1 MHARSNSSRPPMRRR
16 AVHNMTSP
24 LPADE
29 LLKDIY
35 ECFDRKYYL
44 EANQDVAESGMD
56 PFKHFVLS
64 GLSEGRAPSL
74 IRSASEV
81 MERIANRLGRLP
93 DQSDFETILSTYVP
107 QGSLPSRAKALARVS
122 LQRTRSVASRLA
134 KAYFA
139 GIGSAAVQSA
149 KHPTASANDL
159 LNLHAFNTLNAA
171 GKTFK
176 SRSEAVRYLF
186 DHGYKSLDPIDFHLI
201 PAPDFARSLYPDNA
215 YLTDEEIYLRWLQT
229 GASEKHYISEGHMLR
244 TIGSRSTHLLDDF
257 PVEEYRAAYPDLP
270 LSWKP
275 AQILHHFLVSGLQ
288 EGRFGF
294 AITPPV
300 LAVIEDAVE
309 NIARRNPARA
319 QQIIERLTVSG
330 VNSPKLAIA
339 GARGALAANQLASA
353 QAMLA
358 GQTSDVPI
366 EEFWLNH
373 LRADVQ
379 KRAERFEPALSAQKI
394 AREIEPQSVWAEK
407 EFESLLRQS
416 FEASRHKAKR
426 LADMGNVSSA
436 HALLERAI
444 ETAYDGLSPYGVSD
458 NGASPV
464 PALDRR
470 PLRVGI
476 FSDNWLPQCRLYRV
490 DQKVEQL
497 RKAGVHV
504 KVYDFRKDAEAAIQD
519 AGLYDLWIVYRV
531 PAHFDPI
538 RFVKTA
544 NLLGRPTIYEIDDL
558 LFDTEHFPEPFG
570 AYGGNISEEEYRGL
584 QMSTVTTAGL
594 ARLCMH
600 TMGSTETLS
609 RELARLV
616 PNGSSLE
623 HHNALS
629 SAHMQAMDAAN
640 AETSRP
646 DTDKV
651 RIFYGSG
658 TKAHKDFLEDTFFAA
673 LNEVMSRYPNVEF
686 HAIGY
691 VNPKH
696 LKANHG
702 DRIFE
707 MEPIWDVQEYWAA
720 MRRNDINVAVLK
732 KSVLTDAKSEI
743 KWLEAAMFGIPSVVS
758 GTATHREVITEE
770 ETGLFADTREE
781 WTAQL
786 SRLIEDAGLR
796 KSIGEAAREDVLAR
810 YNLDNMST
818 SLTEGLLRIL
828 SSAANTDRDAA

>member
-1 MHARSNSSRPPMRRR
+1 MRRR
-16 AVHNMTSP
+16 AIYNMTSP

-29 LLKDIY
+29 LLKDIS
-35 ECFDRKYYL
+35 ECFDRAYYL

-56 PFKHFVLS
+56 PFRHFVMS

-74 IRSASEV
+74 TWSASEV
-81 MERIANRLGRLP
+81 MERVATRLGRLP
-93 DQSDFETILSTYVP
+93 GQGDFEVILSTYVP
-107 QGSLPSRAKALARVS
+107 KGRLTSRAKALVRVS
-122 LQRTRSVASRLA
+122 LQRVRSVARRIA
-134 KAYFA
+134 KAFLA
-139 GIGSAAVQSA
+139 GTSAVAGRSTKSPA
-149 KHPTASANDL
+149 AYANDL

-171 GKTFK
+171 GRTFK

-186 DHGYKSLDPIDFHLI
+186 DHGYKSLDPLDFHLI
-201 PAPDFARSLYPDNA
+201 PSPDFARSLYPDYAN
-215 YLTDEEIYLRWLQT
+215 LTDEEIYLRWLQT
-229 GASEKHYISEGHMLR
+229 GALEKRYISESHMLR
-244 TIGSRSTHLLDDF
+244 IIGSRSTHLLDDF
-257 PVEEYRAAYPDLP
+257 PVEEYRAAYPDVP

-275 AQILHHFLVSGLQ
+275 AQILHHFLVSGLP

-294 AITPPV
+294 PITPPV

-309 NIARRNPARA
+309 TIARRNPARA
-319 QQIIERLTVSG
+319 QKIIERLTVSG

-366 EEFWLNH
+366 EEFWLNQ

-379 KRAERFEPALSAQKI
+379 KRAERFEAAVSAQKV

-407 EFESLLRQS
+407 EFDSLLRQS

-426 LADMGNVSSA
+426 LADMGKVSA
-436 HALLERAI
+436 AQALLERAI
-444 ETAYDGLSPYGVSD
+444 ETAYDSLSPYGASE
-458 NGASPV
+458 NGAFPV

-476 FSDNWLPQCRLYRV
+476 FSDNWLPQCKLYRV

-504 KVYDFRKDAEAAIQD
+504 RVYDFRKDAEAAIQD
-519 AGLYDLWIVYRV
+519 AGLYDLWLVYRV
-531 PAHFDPI
+531 PALFDPI

-544 NLLGRPTIYEIDDL
+544 NLLGRPAIYEIDDL
-558 LFDTEHFPEPFG
+558 LFDTEHFPEPLE

-584 QMSTVTTAGL
+584 QLSTATTAGL
-594 ARLCMH
+594 ARLCTH

-616 PNGSSLE
+616 PNGVSLE

-629 SAHMQAMDAAN
+629 SAHIQAMDTEK
-640 AETSRP
+640 AEPSRP
-646 DTDKV
+646 DNGKV

-673 LNEVMSRYPNVEF
+673 LDDVMTRYPNVEF
-686 HAIGY
+686 YAIGY
-691 VNPKH
+691 VNAKH
-696 LKANHG
+696 LKTNHG

-707 MEPIWDVQEYWAA
+707 MEPIWDVQKYWAE

-770 ETGLFADTREE
+770 KTGLFADTREE
-781 WTAQL
+781 WTTQL
-786 SRLIEDAGLR
+786 SRLIEDASLR

-810 YNLDNMST
+810 YNLDTMSA
-818 SLTEGLLRIL
+818 SLMEGLLRVL
-828 SSAANTDRDAA
+828 SSAANADRGAA